1 MILWQKAVTDRS
13 QSDVDI
19 ARSMWERG
27 YFNLATVSTCN
38 LGECY
43 LPADLSDSE
52 RARYDAGLKGSLNK
66 ADLLRIEND
75 IQLLSDVLELGLT
88 TYYNNIPAYPNE
100 TYYNNLLSN
109 VGTILAAYMKYTT
122 TPSTPSAP
130 LNIFTKWNNVDD
142 RLSSHTAPIAN
153 NTFCIA
159 ARHVWTPSQPETKV
173 S

>member
-13 QSDVDI
+13 QGDADI

-43 LPADLSDSE
+43 LPADLSDGE

-88 TYYNNIPAYPNE
+88 TYYNNIPACPNE

-109 VGTILAAYMKYTT
+109 VGTIRAAYMKYTT

-130 LNIFTKWNNVDD
+130 LNIFTKWNNVEQILKDVYTI
-142 RLSSHTAPIAN
+142 LNSNLYYYTGEGLYSGQEIGLL
-153 NTFCIA
+153 
-159 ARHVWTPSQPETKV
+159 
-173 S
+173 

>member
-27 YFNLATVSTCN
+27 YFNLATVSACN

-52 RARYDAGLKGSLNK
+52 RPRYDAGLKGSLNK

-88 TYYNNIPAYPNE
+88 THYNSIPAHPNE

-109 VGTILAAYMKYTT
+109 VRTIRAAYMTYHT

-130 LNIFTKWNNVDD
+130 LNIFTKWNNVEQILKDVYAIL
-142 RLSSHTAPIAN
+142 RSNLYYYTGEGLYSGQEIGLL
-153 NTFCIA
+153 
-159 ARHVWTPSQPETKV
+159 
-173 S
+173 

>member
-13 QSDVDI
+13 QSDADI

-43 LPADLSDSE
+43 LPADLSDRE

-75 IQLLSDVLELGLT
+75 IQLLSDVLELGLN

-100 TYYNNLLSN
+100 TYYNTLLSN
-109 VGTILAAYMKYTT
+109 LGTI
-122 TPSTPSAP
+122 
-130 LNIFTKWNNVDD
+130 
-142 RLSSHTAPIAN
+142 
-153 NTFCIA
+153 
-159 ARHVWTPSQPETKV
+159 
-173 S
+173 

>member
-27 YFNLATVSTCN
+27 YFNLATVPTCN

-66 ADLLRIEND
+66 DDLLRIEND

-88 TYYNNIPAYPNE
+88 THYNNIPAYPNE

-109 VGTILAAYMKYTT
+109 VGTIRAAYMEYTT

-130 LNIFTKWNNVDD
+130 LNIFTKWNNVEQILKDVYTI
-142 RLSSHTAPIAN
+142 LNSNLYYYTGEGLYSGQEIGLL
-153 NTFCIA
+153 
-159 ARHVWTPSQPETKV
+159 
-173 S
+173 